1 MGSEL
6 TKYAMLLRILDAL
19 RNEAQG
25 TKWALQ
31 YAVNSADNEE
41 IQQARSRAFI
51 HLYLKVMFG
60 IAYFAERE
68 GYVTDGAQDGGIDGY
83 YIDNE
88 TRRIYLLQSK
98 FRNTEQNFEQKEIDP
113 KELLVMD
120 IDRITRGNKD
130 NADGIAYNGKIQG
143 LIRRISEIA
152 DIARY
157 NYHVAII
164 ANCTLPQAHIRKLT
178 EGFNASVFNFERAYN
193 ELVFPIVS
201 GTFFRAEDVTI
212 QLDLNNKSAGAKTS
226 YSVGTP
232 EYLCEITVLF
242 IPTLEI
248 AKAMDRYR
256 NSILEYNPRSYLDL
270 QEGRHVHESIKETLL
285 RPNSNE
291 FALMNNGIT
300 ILSDETNLSERIGQH
315 NKAQLRLLKPQ
326 IINGGQT
333 AYTLSRAF
341 NEDRSGAEARFAGK
355 EVLTKI
361 ITLTP
366 RDASKDT
373 SAERL
378 RLIDEISAAS
388 NRQTPVISADRV
400 SNDAMHVN
408 LQKVLFDR
416 YGLLYE
422 RKRGEFSDGV
432 DAGYIDK
439 SQILERNLF
448 LRIFL
453 VTKGELNNARRKR
466 IFMKHQLTE
475 AQLSD
480 SASLEI
486 FADGYALFRQL
497 VPRSFNGYQQKYRD
511 ILAKVYLGTSRTDK
525 TLCMEERLANIDK
538 LWNELIEQ
546 VKRHR
551 PNFVFRQ
558 IDSTGT
564 QKIVLMRDKWV
575 TSDEFEADIREF
587 VQSGRL
593 RPQREKEAILNMTSE
608 EIGGASDYTFTE
620 ESVTPRVE
628 PPAKATGDEQ

>member
-19 RNEAQG
+19 RDEAQG
-25 TKWALQ
+25 TKWASQ
-31 YAVNSADNEE
+31 YAVDSADNEE

-60 IAYFAERE
+60 IADFAERE

-130 NADGIAYNGKIQG
+130 NADGITYNGKIQG

-164 ANCTLPQAHIRKLT
+164 ANCTFPQAHIRKLT
-178 EGFNASVFNFERAYN
+178 EGFNATIFNFERAYN

-201 GTFFRAEDVTI
+201 GTFFQADDVTI

-270 QEGRHVHESIKETLL
+270 QEGRHVHDSIKETLL

-341 NEDRSGAEARFAGK
+341 NEDRSGADARFAGK

-366 RDASKDT
+366 KDVSKDT

-388 NRQTPVISADRV
+388 NRQTPVIRADRA
-400 SNDAMHVN
+400 SNDVMHMN
-408 LQKVLFDR
+408 LQKVLFNHC
-416 YGLLYE
+416 GLLYE

-453 VTKGELNNARRKR
+453 STKGDLNNARRRR
-466 IFMKHQLTE
+466 IFLNHKLTE
-475 AQLSD
+475 AQLVD
-480 SASLEI
+480 PASLDV

-525 TLCMEERLANIDK
+525 GLDMGARLVEIDK
-538 LWNELIEQ
+538 LWDELLRQ
-546 VKRHR
+546 VISCRNSFVYQHIDGTGKER
-551 PNFVFRQ
+551 PFLMQ
-558 IDSTGT
+558 E
-564 QKIVLMRDKWV
+564 KWIV
-575 TSDEFEADIREF
+575 SDEFESDIREF
-587 VQSGRL
+587 VESGRL
-593 RPQREKEAILNMTSE
+593 IPYSEKKTTLKLNSFSVLE
-608 EIGGASDYTFTE
+608 ASDSFVPE
-620 ESVTPRVE
+620 GGIAP
-628 PPAKATGDEQ
+628 